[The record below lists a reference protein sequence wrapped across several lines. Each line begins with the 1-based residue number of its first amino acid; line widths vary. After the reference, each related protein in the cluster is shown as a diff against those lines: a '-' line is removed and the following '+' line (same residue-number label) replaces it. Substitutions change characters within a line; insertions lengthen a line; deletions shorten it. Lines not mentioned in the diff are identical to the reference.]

1 MHAVAR
7 AAFLCSLL
15 LAAACG
21 GGAADRAATDGAASA
36 AEQWTIDTTPRLRL
50 TQQDTITFEGVQG
63 LTVLPD
69 GGVVVA
75 SYVSNTLRYFDGTG
89 TYRRSVGREGKGPG
103 EFNTIVAFSRYGD
116 TLAVMDLD
124 DVSQH
129 FTLDGQY
136 VRTDAR
142 PLGGGRLLGHFA
154 SGERVLGRFLLDSV
168 RAGTTSQVPDEL
180 VRGRDSVGVPLGV
193 FPSRLL
199 SRSAEGRLSANLYT
213 ADNRVAVFA
222 DGFCAGY
229 GAGSTITCHDMNGAV
244 QDTITLT
251 GRTPVAVT
259 AADRESYF
267 AEFRLANKSV
277 PKAAL
282 DAEEAG
288 MRQRLTFAESL
299 GLFGPLRA
307 SRDGLL
313 WVGPPGID
321 AWRYADPNP
330 LPEAPTTWSVYT
342 RTGAWL
348 ANVTLP
354 ARFFLWEAG
363 ADYVVGV
370 TRDADDAE
378 EVVVFAVRK

>member
-1 MHAVAR
+1 MGA
-7 AAFLCSLL
+7 LL
-15 LAAACG
+15 FTAACG
-21 GGAADRAATDGAASA
+21 DGAGRTEGGSSA
-36 AEQWTIDTTPRLRL
+36 AAPDEWRVDSVPRLEI
-50 TQQDTITFEGVQG
+50 TQDDSLSFGGVQG

-69 GGVVVA
+69 DGVVVA
-75 SYVSNTLRYFDGTG
+75 SYMENTLRYFDADG

-103 EFNTIVAFSRYGD
+103 EFRTITAFTRYGD

-142 PLGGGRLLGHFA
+142 PLGGGRLLGHLG

-168 RAGTTSQVPDEL
+168 RAGTTSQVPERL
-180 VRGRDSVGVPLGV
+180 VRGRDTVEVPLGD
-193 FPSRLL
+193 FRSRLL
-199 SRSAEGRLSANLYT
+199 SRDADGRLSAKLYT

-229 GAGSTITCHDMNGAV
+229 GGGDTITCHDVDGAR
-244 QDTITLT
+244 QHTITLT

-259 AADRESYF
+259 AANRESYF
-267 AEFRLANKSV
+267 DEFRLANSNV

-282 DAEEAG
+282 DAEVAI
-288 MRQRLTFAESL
+288 MRERLTFAESL

-321 AWRYADPNP
+321 AWRYADPSP
-330 LPEAPTTWSVYT
+330 LPAEPTTWSVYT
-342 RTGAWL
+342 RTGTWV

-363 ADYVVGV
+363 ADYVAGV
-370 TRDADDAE
+370 TRDADDT
-378 EVVVFAVRK
+378 EVVVVYTLRR